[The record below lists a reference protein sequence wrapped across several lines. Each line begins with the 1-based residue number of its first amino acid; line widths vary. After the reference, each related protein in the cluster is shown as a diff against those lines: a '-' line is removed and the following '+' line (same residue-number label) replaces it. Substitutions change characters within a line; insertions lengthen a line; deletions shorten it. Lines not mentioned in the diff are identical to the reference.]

1 MRSTNTFGVHFT
13 LKLSRPVNGKF
24 PIYARIVINKS
35 RCELALKCSIKKE
48 DWNVIKGEAKP
59 KNEEFK
65 ILNSYLEETRGK
77 IASHYRDL
85 ILNKKEVTSE
95 SVKNSYLG
103 ISENEENKNY
113 TLLYAVSEHN
123 IRMDTSLK
131 PGTMKNYF
139 TTARYLKEFLKKKY
153 KVSDIPLKKL
163 NYEFISNFEYFI
175 KTNPLKEND
184 ACTNNGTMKHMER
197 LKKIV
202 SWALKNEWID
212 KNPFVNFHLK
222 FNRHERE
229 CLNEVELCAI
239 KVQDFEN
246 PILQKVR
253 DLFVFSCYTGLAYI
267 DLCELKP
274 VHLIKGIDGTRWIK
288 TVREK
293 TQVAVNIPL
302 LENASEIIEKFS
314 VEECAALRKTVFPR
328 ISNQEM
334 NRSLKLIAE
343 ICGIKK
349 YLTFYLAR
357 HTFATT
363 VTLMN
368 GVPIETISKLLG
380 HTKLSTTMIYAKVN
394 QSKIEMDMCQLQN
407 RLNDNKIKGK
417 MTVVK

>member
-13 LKLSRPVNGKF
+13 LKLSRPANGKF
-24 PIYARIVINKS
+24 PIYVRIVINKT

-48 DWNVIKGEAKP
+48 NWISIKGEAKT
-59 KNEEFK
+59 KNEELK

-85 ILNKKEVTSE
+85 ILNNKEVTAE

-103 ISENEENKNY
+103 VSENEENKNY
-113 TLLYAVSEHN
+113 TLLWAVSKHN
-123 IRMDTSLK
+123 IEMNTSLK

-139 TTARYLKEFLKKKY
+139 TTASYLKDFLKKKY
-153 KVSDIPLKKL
+153 KVSDILLKKL

-175 KTNPLKEND
+175 KTNPLKKND
-184 ACTNNGTMKHMER
+184 VCTNNGTMKHMER

-202 SWALKNEWID
+202 SWALKNEWIN
-212 KNPFVNFHLK
+212 KNPFINFHLK

-229 CLNEVELCAI
+229 CLNEIELSLI
-239 KVQDFEN
+239 KNHEFEN
-246 PILQKVR
+246 QMIQKVR

-267 DLCELKP
+267 DLIELKP
-274 VHLIKGIDGTRWIK
+274 QHLVTAIDGIRWIK
-288 TVREK
+288 TNREK
-293 TQVAVNIPL
+293 TNVPVNIPL
-302 LENASEIIEKFS
+302 LQPAIEIIEKFNQ
-314 VEECAALRKTVFPR
+314 EENSLIRETVFPK

-334 NRSLKLIAE
+334 NRSLKIIAE

-349 YLTFYLAR
+349 YLTFHIAR

-363 VTLMN
+363 ITLMN

-394 QSKIEMDMCQLQN
+394 QSKIGMDMELLQN
-407 RLNDNKIKGK
+407 RLNDNKDKGK
-417 MTVVK
+417 LSAVK